1 MQKRATK
8 QLPNLEDLC
17 YDERLIKLQ
26 LPTLAY
32 RKALSRLD
40 MVETYMIIHDR
51 EIYMTQT
58 V

>member
-51 EIYMTQT
+51 EIYMT
-58 V
+58 